1 MHNRVAIAGSGA
13 WGTALAIAV
22 ARAGRS
28 VTLWSRDADM
38 ARHMSEQRQNLA
50 YLPGVIL
57 PASIRITYDFKDLHD
72 AGLLIAAVPAQSMR
86 DLAKHLA
93 GHIPSGIPVV
103 VAAKGLELGSNAFMS
118 DIIGE
123 HLPHNPPALLSG
135 PSFAVDVGKGLP
147 TAVTLAARDEALA
160 RSIVEL
166 LSSPSFRLY
175 HSTDL
180 RGAEIG
186 GAAKNVLAIASGI
199 CAGQSLGASASAA
212 LIARGFAELARLGN
226 SLGARPETLMGLSGL
241 GDLIL
246 TCNST
251 ASRNFSFGLNLGRG
265 LSVAEASQGKLAEGA
280 HTASALVEMANARHV
295 EMPIC
300 TAVNAVLRQDLTI
313 ERAIETLLAR
323 PSKAE

>member
-13 WGTALAIAV
+13 WGTALAIAA

-28 VTLWSRDADM
+28 VTLWSRDADA
-38 ARHMSEQRQNLA
+38 ARHMSEQRQNVA

-103 VAAKGLELGSNAFMS
+103 VAAKGLELASNAFMS

-160 RSIVEL
+160 RSIVKL
-166 LSSPSFRLY
+166 LSSSSFRLY